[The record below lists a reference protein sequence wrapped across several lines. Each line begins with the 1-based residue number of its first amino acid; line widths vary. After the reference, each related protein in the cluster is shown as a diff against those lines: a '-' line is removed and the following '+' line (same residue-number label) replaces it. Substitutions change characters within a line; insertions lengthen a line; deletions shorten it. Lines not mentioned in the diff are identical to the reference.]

1 MVHNPLRQVGEA
13 VKGKIENRRKRA
25 RARAALSVTGRAA
38 RFPVLFTFCACRA
51 VCQKAVPLC
60 RAIREKIVSSPYAA
74 RVLLPCRADVAGSSF
89 SPSHLAP
96 PCPPLPPPPPSPF
109 SNASSTE
116 KKWSGKCSG
125 RCFTHVMGTLR
136 QKQMKS
142 FGQMVL
148 FLGFVWKTFEPMEEF
163 YTIRL
168 YT

>member
-13 VKGKIENRRKRA
+13 VKEKIENRRKRA
-25 RARAALSVTGRAA
+25 RARAALSVTECAA
-38 RFPVLFTFCACRA
+38 HFAVLFTFCACRA
-51 VCQKAVPLC
+51 VCQKAGPLC
-60 RAIREKIVSSPYAA
+60 HAIREKIVSSPYAA
-74 RVLLPCRADVAGSSF
+74 RVLFPCRAGVAGSSF

-116 KKWSGKCSG
+116 KKWSGKRSG